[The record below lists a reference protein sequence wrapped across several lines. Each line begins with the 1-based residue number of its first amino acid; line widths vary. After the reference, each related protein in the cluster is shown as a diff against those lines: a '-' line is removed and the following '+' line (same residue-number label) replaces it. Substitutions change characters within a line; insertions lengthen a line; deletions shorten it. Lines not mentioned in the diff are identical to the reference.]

1 MALRQLRQHLY
12 PIGRRSFAIASA
24 ETQRPISLETIDAQ
38 SAEGKAKT
46 LIRSSTHVLR
56 EVLTSDNIPSLILL
70 DGPKGVGKSTLL
82 SQSVAFARKHH
93 HVVLHIPSAR
103 EWTGGAGF
111 FTAKP
116 VEGMEPHLDG
126 LEAVRFYDRPSQ
138 TRKLFEDLLNA
149 HAEILEEMPC
159 HEKLCTPLTKECKS
173 LRELVQLG
181 LDLLVDIDTDWGSHP
196 TEAGDVLHQLILQL
210 AHTDRPVG
218 IAIDDFHAFVG
229 LTCMTN
235 ERHHRLHANCIR
247 VIAQHFGRERIE
259 ATAKALRKGYVMLA
273 TDSDAPMETWRKS
286 RVRSVVDFPLA
297 EEVRNDPAGKQWW
310 HDFRDRVRKA
320 DQSDSLYVQVPELQG
335 GELKALCAT
344 FEQGGLKRDHGRAY
358 TDRLIALA
366 GGRAD
371 KMRKI
376 FISR

>member
-1 MALRQLRQHLY
+1 MAV
-12 PIGRRSFAIASA
+12 ASTT
-24 ETQRPISLETIDAQ
+24 TQRPVSLETID
-38 SAEGKAKT
+38 SPSPEGAAKT
-46 LIRSSTHVLR
+46 LIRSSTHLLR
-56 EVLTSDNIPSLILL
+56 EVLTSDAIPSLILL

-103 EWTGGAGF
+103 EWTRGGGF
-111 FTAKP
+111 FTAKA
-116 VEGMEPHLDG
+116 VDGMEPHLDG

-149 HAEILEEMPC
+149 HAEILEQMPC
-159 HEKLCTPLTKECKS
+159 HEELCTPLTKECS
-173 LRELVQLG
+173 SVRELVKLG
-181 LDLLVDIDTDWGSHP
+181 LDLLIDIDKDWGNNP
-196 TEAGDVLHQLILQL
+196 TEAGDVLHQLIAEL
-210 AHTDRPVG
+210 AESDHPVG

-229 LTCMTN
+229 LTCMID
-235 ERHHRLHANCIR
+235 ERQHRLHANCIR
-247 VIAQHFGRERIE
+247 VVAEHFGRERIE
-259 ATAKALRKGYVMLA
+259 ATAKALRKGYIMLA
-273 TDSDAPMETWRKS
+273 TDSDAPMEKWRKS
-286 RVRSVVDFPLA
+286 RVRSVVDFPLT
-297 EEVRNDPAGKQWW
+297 EEVRNDPSGKLWC
-310 HDFRDRVRKA
+310 HGLRDRVRKA
-320 DQSDSLYVQVPELQG
+320 DDRDSLYVPVSEMQG

-344 FEQGGLKRDHGRAY
+344 FEHGGLKRDHSRAY